1 MVEFKQRLLGDLIAV
16 EPDSTP
22 STSLIKLPDW
32 QRNLRGRVLAV
43 GPGRVLPHGDHAP
56 MQTKVGDYGVF
67 GAATGM
73 ESQYRGALIMVMRD
87 DDIDGVLENDD
98 VA

>member
-56 MQTKVGDYGVF
+56 MQTKVGDYVVF

-73 ESQYRGALIMVMRD
+73 ESTYKGTLIRVMHDEDVDAL
-87 DDIDGVLENDD
+87 LED
-98 VA
+98 A

>member
-32 QRNLRGRVLAV
+32 QRNLRGRVIAI
-43 GPGRVLPHGDHAP
+43 GPGRTLPGGDHAP
-56 MQTKVGDYGVF
+56 MQCQLGDYIVF

-73 ESQYRGALIMVMRD
+73 ESTYRGALIRIMRD
-87 DDIDGVLENDD
+87 EDVDGVLE
-98 VA
+98 